1 METAR
6 QVASYPVVSTP
17 VPYDQ
22 MKSQCEALVTG
33 KQQKM
38 SVLQSFKTQQEVK
51 ALVVSSEYNQND
63 PPLPI
68 TVSLYILLIQALII
82 FNIYVLL
89 LCVYVFFFFLW
100 LPAKSSINHHPSDFD
115 KNVLIAVA
123 SWTFLG
129 L

>member
-51 ALVVSSEYNQND
+51 ALVVSSGYNQND

-68 TVSLYILLIQALII
+68 MVSLYILLIQALII

-89 LCVYVFFFFLW
+89 LCMCFFFFCGSLQKA
-100 LPAKSSINHHPSDFD
+100 LLTIILQI
-115 KNVLIAVA
+115 LIKMC
-123 SWTFLG
+123 
-129 L
+129 

>member
-68 TVSLYILLIQALII
+68 MVSLYILLIQALII

-89 LCVYVFFFFLW
+89 LCVYCFFFLG